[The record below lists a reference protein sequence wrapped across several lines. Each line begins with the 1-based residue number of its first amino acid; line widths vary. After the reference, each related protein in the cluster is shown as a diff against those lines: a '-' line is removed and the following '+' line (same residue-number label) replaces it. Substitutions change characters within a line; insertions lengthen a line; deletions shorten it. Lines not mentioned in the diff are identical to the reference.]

1 MKKVSRVPS
10 SSLVARLQLLDC
22 SCSTWRRITCS
33 DCSWLLSAVSIARV
47 LQQECLG
54 RPLACARGRRGPL
67 LHMYRACLVFTCIVS
82 VSRSIEC
89 APKTSIAMYRRVS
102 GTVNIDC
109 FDQYRACI
117 EWASG
122 TVTYRYVSGMYR
134 KGQIGCVENGHV
146 FTVFTR
152 IERAKSCVR
161 RKRLYCHVSC
171 MSKLGCRY
179 SQVS

>member
-1 MKKVSRVPS
+1 MVCILKYRSVLSCNGVYFEVSY
-10 SSLVARLQLLDC
+10 
-22 SCSTWRRITCS
+22 RIDT
-33 DCSWLLSAVSIARV
+33 
-47 LQQECLG
+47 
-54 RPLACARGRRGPL
+54 
-67 LHMYRACLVFTCIVS
+67 
-82 VSRSIEC
+82 
-89 APKTSIAMYRRVS
+89 YRRVS
-102 GTVNIDC
+102 GTASIDC

-171 MSKLGCRY
+171 MSRTGPNWGAGIHMYRE
-179 SQVS
+179 VSIETIRIVYRIRVSWAKVDTRLQNMRNT